1 MFWYDWTYILIIPGL
16 LFGLLAQARVKTAF
30 AKYSAVG
37 SRRGEPACRVAKAL
51 LEQNGNGGVS
61 VTRSGGDGGLTDHF
75 DPKNHTVGL
84 SKDVYDSSS
93 IAALGVAAHEVGHAM
108 QQREEYPL
116 LSLRSAIVPVVN
128 IGSSL
133 AWPIFVAGLIFSIRP
148 LQFAGIILFSLVL
161 IFALITLPVEL
172 DASKRALKLLTAG
185 GFIQSDETAAVKS
198 VLTAAAMTYVAAV
211 VSAALQ
217 LLRLILLSRR
227 DDR

>member
-16 LFGLLAQARVKTAF
+16 LFGLFAQARVTSAF
-30 AKYSAVG
+30 QKYSRIS
-37 SRRGEPACRVAKAL
+37 SRRGVPAFQVAQEL
-51 LEQNGNGGVS
+51 LERNGNGGVR
-61 VTRSGGDGGLTDHF
+61 VERAGGSGELTDHF
-75 DPKNHTVGL
+75 DPKNHSLGL

-108 QQREEYPL
+108 QQREDYPL
-116 LSLRSAIVPVVN
+116 LSLRTAIVPVVN

-133 AWPIFVAGLIFSIRP
+133 AWPIFLAGLIFSFKP
-148 LQFAGIILFSLVL
+148 LQFAGILLFSLVL

-172 DASKRALKLLTAG
+172 NASKRALSLLTDG
-185 GFIQSDETAAVKS
+185 GFIDSGETAGVKS
-198 VLTAAAMTYVAAV
+198 VLTAAAMTYVASA

-217 LLRLILLSRR
+217 LLRLIILSKR